1 MLNKNLVA
9 AAAAALMAFGSPA
22 FADNQMVD
30 LSTGEASFIGSSPVL
45 AGGDDVISFTGL
57 AAGTY
62 DFVLTI
68 SAQNIAG
75 LTGDFNGM
83 PISTFAMG
91 PITFGGLISTGNAPF
106 TLTLFGTAGKKALYS
121 GELTTMPVP
130 EPGTYGLMLAG
141 LAAMGFV
148 ARRRGAAQR

>member
-1 MLNKNLVA
+1 MLNKKIVA
-9 AAAAALMAFGSPA
+9 AAAATLAA
-22 FADNQMVD
+22 FASTSFAADQLVD
-30 LSTGEASFIGSSPVL
+30 LSSGEASFIGSAPVL

-68 SAQNIAG
+68 SAQNITG
-75 LTGDFNGM
+75 LTGIFNGT
-83 PISTFAMG
+83 PINTFAMG
-91 PITFGGLISTGNAPF
+91 PVTFGGLISSGNAPF
-106 TLTLFGTAGKKALYS
+106 TLTLFGTPGKKGLYS
-121 GELTTMPVP
+121 GELTTTPVP
-130 EPGTYGLMLAG
+130 EPGTYALMLAG

>member
-1 MLNKNLVA
+1 MIYKNVVA
-9 AAAAALMAFGSPA
+9 AAAATLLACAAPSFAADQSVALVG
-22 FADNQMVD
+22 
-30 LSTGEASFIGSSPVL
+30 GEASFIGSSPVL

-62 DFVLTI
+62 DFILTI

-75 LTGDFNGM
+75 LTGDFNGT

-91 PITFGGLISTGNAPF
+91 PVTFGGLISSGNAPF

-121 GELTTMPVP
+121 GELTTTPVP
-130 EPGTYGLMLAG
+130 EPSTYALMLAG

-148 ARRRGAAQR
+148 ARRRSAAQR